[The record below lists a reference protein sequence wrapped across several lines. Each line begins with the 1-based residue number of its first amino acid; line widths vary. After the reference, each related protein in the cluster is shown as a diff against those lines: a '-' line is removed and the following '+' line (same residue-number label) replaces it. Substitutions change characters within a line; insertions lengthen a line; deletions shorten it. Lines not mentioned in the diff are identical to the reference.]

1 LPDRTAF
8 SDQLRRRIAESHRSG
23 EPLSVI
29 HFRVKDYEKLETTYG
44 TAVGLLLL
52 DSLATFIT
60 STLREMDMLGKLE
73 AGEFVLM
80 LPGSSASAARIVG
93 QRVKASISQCP
104 VVFGAQHIRLDL
116 DLGVTG
122 VQAEDDAPRTLARAK
137 KAMELSLAAAEPA
150 EKTADAEPVAAPATA
165 EPVVNGSAAELA
177 GAN

>member
-1 LPDRTAF
+1 
-8 SDQLRRRIAESHRSG
+8 
-23 EPLSVI
+23 
-29 HFRVKDYEKLETTYG
+29 VKDYEKLETTYG

-104 VVFGAQHIRLDL
+104 VVFGSQQIRLDL

-122 VQAEDDAPRTLARAK
+122 VQAEDDAARTLTRAK
-137 KAMELSLAAAEPA
+137 KAMELSLAAVDPAEKNADAEAVAKSAMAEPDVHASEAEPA
-150 EKTADAEPVAAPATA
+150 AA
-165 EPVVNGSAAELA
+165 N
-177 GAN
+177 